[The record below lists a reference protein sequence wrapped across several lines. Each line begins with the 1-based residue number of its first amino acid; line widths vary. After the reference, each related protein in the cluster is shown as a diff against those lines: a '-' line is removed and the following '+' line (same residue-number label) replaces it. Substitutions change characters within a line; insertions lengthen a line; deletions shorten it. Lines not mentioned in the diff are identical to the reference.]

1 MGKNFGSEKYVWSI
15 RCVWSEI
22 FFGLKII
29 FDPKNFWT
37 EQISTPKT
45 ICLKNFWVQI
55 LFRLKQVQTLYRRC
69 VAVQSMIWYPI
80 SQETIYDTVNFVIK

>member
-1 MGKNFGSEKYVWSI
+1 MLGSKNVWAKKILGKNFGSEKYVWSI
-15 RCVWSEI
+15 RCVWSKK

-45 ICLKNFWVQI
+45 ICLKIFWVQI
-55 LFRLKQVQTLYRRC
+55 LFRLKKWAQGWGMIIRGGWVC
-69 VAVQSMIWYPI
+69 V
-80 SQETIYDTVNFVIK
+80 